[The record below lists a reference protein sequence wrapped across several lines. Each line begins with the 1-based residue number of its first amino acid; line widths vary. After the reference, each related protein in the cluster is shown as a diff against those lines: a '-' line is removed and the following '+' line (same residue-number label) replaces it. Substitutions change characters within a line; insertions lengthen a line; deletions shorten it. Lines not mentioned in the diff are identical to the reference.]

1 MPLGDFR
8 KSMSTGL
15 WLLALS
21 LIFTGSSMAKTIMID
36 GPAGPLAGEATAV
49 EGARHVVVI
58 IPGSGPV
65 DRDGNSPQ
73 GGLDTDAYKM
83 LADTLA
89 DEGIASIRIDKRG
102 FFDSSAAIADPNDVT
117 IEAYA
122 GDARDWVKRAAEMA
136 PCVWIAGHSEGGLVA
151 LVASRKPPEAL
162 CGLLLLSTAGRPM
175 GELLREQLRVMP
187 GMGPSMPAIDRIVTD
202 LEAGRTADPDALPP
216 HLKAIFSP
224 GLQRYMIDLFSHDPV
239 ALGHDWKGPALIVQG
254 DADIQVKPIDADLLA
269 SALPQAKKVIVEG
282 ATHMLKAD
290 VPGQPLAT
298 YTEPSH
304 PLHPDVVPAISGFV
318 ARYGNER

>member
-1 MPLGDFR
+1 MPLGDVRVSIFI
-8 KSMSTGL
+8 L
-15 WLLALS
+15 PWLLAL
-21 LIFTGSSMAKTIMID
+21 LLTFTGSSMAKTIMID
-36 GPAGPLAGEATAV
+36 GPEGPLAGEATAV
-49 EGARHVVVI
+49 DGARHVIVI

-73 GGLDTDAYKM
+73 GGLATDAYKM

-102 FFDSSAAIADPNDVT
+102 FFGSSAAIADPNDVT

-122 GDARDWVKRAAEMA
+122 GDARDWLKRAAEMA

-175 GELLREQLRVMP
+175 GKLLREQLRAMP
-187 GMGPSMPAIDRIVTD
+187 GMAPSMPAIDRIVTG
-202 LEAGRTADPDALPP
+202 LEAGRTADPEELPP
-216 HLKAIFSP
+216 HLKAMFSP

-239 ALGHDWKGPALIVQG
+239 ALAHDWQGPALIVQG
-254 DADIQVKPIDADLLA
+254 DADIQVKQIDAILLA
-269 SALPQAKKVIVEG
+269 EALPQAEKVVLEG
-282 ATHMLKAD
+282 ATHMLKVD
-290 VPGQPLAT
+290 VPDQPLAT
-298 YTEPSH
+298 YTDPSH
-304 PLHPDVVPAISGFV
+304 PLHPDLVPAISEFL
-318 ARYGNER
+318 ARN